1 MSTEFKHLYWIFV
14 YIEEVTGISLDD
26 TDKKHLKENL
36 GIIYATDGE
45 ELDWVHPTIPEV
57 ATGIAFNQYRD
68 YEIYFHPNQ
77 A

>member
-1 MSTEFKHLYWIFV
+1 M

-45 ELDWVHPTIPEV
+45 ELDCVTTIPEV
-57 ATGIAFNQYRD
+57 AITLLSINI
-68 YEIYFHPNQ
+68 EITNIYFHPNQ